1 MINAFSHL
9 RRLCLVDDDAF
20 SDVSVGKQQQTKDSM
35 LSNIFFFFFC
45 SNNKEK
51 KIFLIMVLIF
61 IRVYV
66 VIYLYISVLAHA
78 RESRLTVGETKKK

>member
-20 SDVSVGKQQQTKDSM
+20 IDVSVGKQQQTKDSM
-35 LSNIFFFFFC
+35 LSNIFFFFC

-51 KIFLIMVLIF
+51 KSF
-61 IRVYV
+61 
-66 VIYLYISVLAHA
+66 
-78 RESRLTVGETKKK
+78 

>member
-20 SDVSVGKQQQTKDSM
+20 TDVSVGKQQQTKDTM
-35 LSNIFFFFFC
+35 LSNIFFFFC